1 MCADLIAAA
10 VSAGE
15 IQPGMEAFDLMY
27 AVGNLCVGVEEGRGY
42 DGRRMVS
49 LLVAGLRR

>member
-1 MCADLIAAA
+1 
-10 VSAGE
+10 
-15 IQPGMEAFDLMY
+15 MY